1 MCEPFSNTTSDCML
15 PYRPPIPVGQG
26 LRVCVCASG
35 AVSTASRCTSVCA
48 CTATRSGFQ
57 CCSSCPLFQNSSAI
71 RFMAFAILPHLL
83 REVSI
88 LSLSLNFMYVM
99 GLRLVLQSYPRRK
112 PYMRF
117 LYVRPEVCPRVSM
130 FPESGF
136 LQIPPHDGHPCLRLY
151 PSHHR
156 ADSGLS
162 PVRNVRRRAHQKSA
176 NGLTLPFADLY

>member
-1 MCEPFSNTTSDCML
+1 
-15 PYRPPIPVGQG
+15 
-26 LRVCVCASG
+26 
-35 AVSTASRCTSVCA
+35 
-48 CTATRSGFQ
+48 
-57 CCSSCPLFQNSSAI
+57 
-71 RFMAFAILPHLL
+71 MAFAILPHLL

-136 LQIPPHDGHPCLRLY
+136 LQIPPHDRHPCLRLY

-162 PVRNVRRRAHQKSA
+162 PVRNVRRRAHKRAGILPNIPFRKTLLFLFSAHDPQTAGITEIKSEYR
-176 NGLTLPFADLY
+176 LLSICYQITI

>member
-1 MCEPFSNTTSDCML
+1 
-15 PYRPPIPVGQG
+15 
-26 LRVCVCASG
+26 
-35 AVSTASRCTSVCA
+35 
-48 CTATRSGFQ
+48 
-57 CCSSCPLFQNSSAI
+57 
-71 RFMAFAILPHLL
+71 MAFAILPHLL

-176 NGLTLPFADLY
+176 NGLTIPFADLYFPCIQLITNDYLKGTNNLPDQLHRQAPWTWYPRC

>member
-1 MCEPFSNTTSDCML
+1 
-15 PYRPPIPVGQG
+15 
-26 LRVCVCASG
+26 
-35 AVSTASRCTSVCA
+35 
-48 CTATRSGFQ
+48 
-57 CCSSCPLFQNSSAI
+57 
-71 RFMAFAILPHLL
+71 
-83 REVSI
+83 
-88 LSLSLNFMYVM
+88 M
-99 GLRLVLQSYPRRK
+99 GLRLAWQSYPQRK

-162 PVRNVRRRAHQKSA
+162 PVRNVRRRAHPKATRPPVFHSRADGLMCKTVYLLFILFRTCRCETFPPKREGTSTSSFSLFPDETDRFIFPAGNRYCRIPEGTCLTCWSDHRNQPAILHELHRSCPVCGRLRRSA
-176 NGLTLPFADLY
+176 SLPD